1 MSRYEFEVFRAP
13 RAAVGFAGVG
23 LAPIR
28 AIRRTMT
35 YEEAKAWFESNQGQM
50 IESRGVA
57 TVTVSGR
64 SVRFSSK
71 VPEQDEFAKAI
82 SRLKR
87 ILT

>member
-1 MSRYEFEVFRAP
+1 
-13 RAAVGFAGVG
+13 
-23 LAPIR
+23 
-28 AIRRTMT
+28 MT
-35 YEEAKAWFESNQGQM
+35 YEEAKAWFEANQGQM

-71 VPEQDEFAKAI
+71 APEQDEFAKAV

-87 ILT
+87 ILP

>member
-1 MSRYEFEVFRAP
+1 MVKR
-13 RAAVGFAGVG
+13 
-23 LAPIR
+23 
-28 AIRRTMT
+28 MT

-57 TVTVSGR
+57 TVTVLGR

-71 VPEQDEFAKAI
+71 PPERDEFIKAV

-87 ILT
+87 ILA

>member
-1 MSRYEFEVFRAP
+1 
-13 RAAVGFAGVG
+13 
-23 LAPIR
+23 
-28 AIRRTMT
+28 MT
-35 YEEAKAWFESNQGQM
+35 YEEAKAWFDQNQGQL

-71 VPEQDEFAKAI
+71 APDQDEFVKAV

-87 ILT
+87 ILA

>member
-1 MSRYEFEVFRAP
+1 M
-13 RAAVGFAGVG
+13 
-23 LAPIR
+23 
-28 AIRRTMT
+28 MT

-71 VPEQDEFAKAI
+71 APEQDEFAKAV

>member
-1 MSRYEFEVFRAP
+1 
-13 RAAVGFAGVG
+13 
-23 LAPIR
+23 
-28 AIRRTMT
+28 MT
-35 YEEAKAWFESNQGQM
+35 YEEAKAWFDSNQGQM

-71 VPEQDEFAKAI
+71 SPEQDEFVKAV

-87 ILT
+87 ILA

>member
-1 MSRYEFEVFRAP
+1 MFGARLLVLP
-13 RAAVGFAGVG
+13 FAGWAR
-23 LAPIR
+23 LAR
-28 AIRRTMT
+28 AMLRRMT

-71 VPEQDEFAKAI
+71 VPEQDEFAKAV

-87 ILT
+87 ILG

>member
-1 MSRYEFEVFRAP
+1 
-13 RAAVGFAGVG
+13 
-23 LAPIR
+23 
-28 AIRRTMT
+28 MT

-71 VPEQDEFAKAI
+71 PPEQDEFVKAV

-87 ILT
+87 ILA